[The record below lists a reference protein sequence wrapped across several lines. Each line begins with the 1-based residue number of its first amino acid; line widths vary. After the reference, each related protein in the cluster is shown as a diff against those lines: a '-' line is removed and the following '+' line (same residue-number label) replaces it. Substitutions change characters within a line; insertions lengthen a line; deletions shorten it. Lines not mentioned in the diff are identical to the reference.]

1 MLTNDLHVQ
10 AGVAVPG
17 VASQWVAPD
26 GSDPMDR
33 MLVVLV
39 RISNSQRREKCVGGL
54 MAGTVWCRNRP
65 LRSWRTWLYVPS
77 FRMQDNN
84 RASVELTFV
93 PWRQAKATTTIQSR
107 GGGAQQ
113 QAAAAG
119 DRAAWGQQLTAVSA
133 WQPQTLNT
141 KASSV

>member
-1 MLTNDLHVQ
+1 M
-10 AGVAVPG
+10 PG

-54 MAGTVWCRNRP
+54 MAGTVLVQEPAIAQLAHLAVR
-65 LRSWRTWLYVPS
+65 VPS

-133 WQPQTLNT
+133 WHLPRH
-141 KASSV
+141 

>member
-1 MLTNDLHVQ
+1 MRGRTDGGYCLVQ
-10 AGVAVPG
+10 EPAIAQLAHLAV
-17 VASQWVAPD
+17 
-26 GSDPMDR
+26 R
-33 MLVVLV
+33 
-39 RISNSQRREKCVGGL
+39 
-54 MAGTVWCRNRP
+54 
-65 LRSWRTWLYVPS
+65 VPS

-113 QAAAAG
+113 QAAAAAG

-133 WQPQTLNT
+133 WQAQTLNT
-141 KASSV
+141 KVSSV